1 MIEQCE
7 KQKRKTNVFSTYE
20 ASLYILNHN
29 NNNKKD
35 FYSDILIYFLT
46 MRLSL
51 TTFLTY
57 QYYLLLQFLIDI
69 DIFQLYYSTN
79 INI

>member
-1 MIEQCE
+1 MIEQYE

-46 MRLSL
+46 TRLSL
-51 TTFLTY
+51 TIFDISVLFIVTVSYRYRYIST
-57 QYYLLLQFLIDI
+57 LL
-69 DIFQLYYSTN
+69 
-79 INI
+79 

>member
-46 MRLSL
+46 TRLSL
-51 TTFLTY
+51 TIFDISVLFVVTVSYRYRYIST
-57 QYYLLLQFLIDI
+57 LL
-69 DIFQLYYSTN
+69 
-79 INI
+79 

>member
-20 ASLYILNHN
+20 ASLYILNYN

-46 MRLSL
+46 TRLSL
-51 TTFLTY
+51 TIFDISVLFVVTVSYRYRYIST
-57 QYYLLLQFLIDI
+57 LL
-69 DIFQLYYSTN
+69 
-79 INI
+79 

>member
-20 ASLYILNHN
+20 ASLYILNHF
-29 NNNKKD
+29 KKD

-46 MRLSL
+46 TRLSL
-51 TTFLTY
+51 TIFDISVLFVVTVSYRYRYIST
-57 QYYLLLQFLIDI
+57 LL
-69 DIFQLYYSTN
+69 
-79 INI
+79 

>member
-20 ASLYILNHN
+20 ASLYILNYN

-35 FYSDILIYFLT
+35 FYSDILIYFHNA
-46 MRLSL
+46 
-51 TTFLTY
+51 FITY
-57 QYYLLLQFLIDI
+57 YIFDISVLFVVTVSYRYRYISTLL
-69 DIFQLYYSTN
+69 
-79 INI
+79 